1 MQTANAHLVVDDISR
16 SFGELKANDHVSLHV
31 ARGTVHA
38 VLGEN
43 GAGKSTLMNI
53 LYGLYQPD
61 EGRILV
67 DGREVTI
74 DSPRAALQHGIGMVH
89 QHFMLVA
96 PLTVIENVILGLG
109 GGLGLDLKKH
119 IGRLQEL
126 SRSFG
131 FDVDPNEPV
140 WRLPM
145 GGQQR
150 VEILKL
156 LYRDADILILDE
168 PTSVLTPSEVG
179 PFLDLLRRLQSGGK
193 TILLITHKLEE
204 VMAVAD
210 RVTVMR
216 AGRVVAELDTAATD
230 PRELARLMVGRDV
243 VFDIERTE
251 AALGAPVLEI
261 ADLQVRNDRGLEA
274 VDHVSL
280 SVRAGEILGIAG
292 VDGNGQNELAEA
304 IAGLRTPTAGHIRI
318 EGHDVTQASAA
329 DRLHAHGLAYVPEDR
344 QRTGLVL
351 DNSIAANIMMRDY
364 RQAPFA
370 RHGLLDFGAARDH
383 AARLVKTYDVRLQS
397 IDQEARY
404 LSGGNQQKVI
414 LAREIERGPKVLVV
428 CQPCKGLDVGAI
440 EFVQQ
445 TLLEQRKKGVAILY
459 ISTEIE
465 HILMACDRIAVIAR
479 GRITGILTPAEATAE
494 RLGLLMA
501 GSAAAH

>member
-1 MQTANAHLVVDDISR
+1 MPTATAHLVVDGISR
-16 SFGELKANDHVSLHV
+16 SFGELKANDGVSLHV

-43 GAGKSTLMNI
+43 GAGKTTLMNI

-67 DGREVTI
+67 DGRDVAI
-74 DSPRAALQHGIGMVH
+74 DSPQTALRHGIGMVH

-96 PLTVIENVILGLG
+96 PLTVVENVILGLG

-119 IGRLQEL
+119 TAKLHDL
-126 SRSFG
+126 SHSFG
-131 FDVDPNEPV
+131 FDVDPAEPV

-145 GGQQR
+145 GSQQR

-179 PFLDLLRRLQSGGK
+179 PFLDLLRRLRSGGK

-216 AGRVVAELDTAATD
+216 AGRVVAELDAAETN

-243 VFDIERTE
+243 VFDIARTE
-251 AALGAPVLEI
+251 ATLGAPMLEI
-261 ADLQVRNDRGLEA
+261 AELHVQSDRGLEA

-280 SVRAGEILGIAG
+280 AVRAGEILGIAG
-292 VDGNGQNELAEA
+292 VDGNGQTELAEA
-304 IAGLRTPTAGHIRI
+304 IAGLRAPTVGHIRI
-318 EGHDVTQASAA
+318 DGRDVTQASAA
-329 DRLHAHGLAYVPEDR
+329 VRLHEHGLAYVPEDR

-351 DNSIAANIMMRDY
+351 DNSIAANIMLRDY
-364 RQAPFA
+364 RHAPFA
-370 RHGLLDFGAARDH
+370 RHGLLDFGAARDY

-397 IDQEARY
+397 IDQQARY

-445 TLLEQRKKGVAILY
+445 TLLEQRRKGVAILY
-459 ISTEIE
+459 ISTELE

-479 GRITGILTPAEATAE
+479 GRITGILAPAEATAE

-501 GSAAAH
+501 GSAVAH

>member
-61 EGRILV
+61 AGRILV

-74 DSPRAALQHGIGMVH
+74 DSPRTALKHGIGMVH

-96 PLTVIENVILGLG
+96 PLTVVENVILGLG

-131 FDVDPNEPV
+131 FDVDPDEPV

-261 ADLQVRNDRGLEA
+261 AELQVRNDRGLEA
-274 VDHVSL
+274 INHVSL

-304 IAGLRTPTAGHIRI
+304 IAGLRTPTAGQIRI
-318 EGHDVTQASAA
+318 EGRDVTQASAA

-344 QRTGLVL
+344 
-351 DNSIAANIMMRDY
+351 
-364 RQAPFA
+364 
-370 RHGLLDFGAARDH
+370 
-383 AARLVKTYDVRLQS
+383 
-397 IDQEARY
+397 
-404 LSGGNQQKVI
+404 
-414 LAREIERGPKVLVV
+414 
-428 CQPCKGLDVGAI
+428 
-440 EFVQQ
+440 
-445 TLLEQRKKGVAILY
+445 
-459 ISTEIE
+459 
-465 HILMACDRIAVIAR
+465 
-479 GRITGILTPAEATAE
+479 
-494 RLGLLMA
+494 
-501 GSAAAH
+501 